1 MRVNTNGCALWLWRR
16 RASRFAAIAVS
27 AVVVAVAATTSGSA
41 RDASA
46 AFPDL
51 IPLPA
56 GFAPEGIAAGTGHTF
71 YVGSFLTPT
80 LGQILVGDFRTGSLS
95 ELVPPNGRLAVGMK
109 YDPRSNLLFVA
120 GGPTGGATIYDGSS
134 GAEIAFY
141 PFLPPGG
148 ASINDVAIAR
158 QAAYFTDSAGP
169 FLGRIALGPK
179 GEPGNSELIPLPAN
193 FGVRGSCT
201 VGPFGP
207 RSNGIAATPDGKHL
221 ILVHMSEGQLYL
233 MDTATYTLI
242 PIDVGGG
249 DFAGGSAVCS
259 ADGLLL
265 DGTTLYVAQFLLHR
279 VAVVELSPDRLSGVV
294 TRYITEPFASN
305 PAVQFPTT
313 IAEFGSSLYGV
324 TYGGRPPAP
333 DVVFRMPK

>member
-1 MRVNTNGCALWLWRR
+1 MNTKGCALGLWWR
-16 RASRFAAIAVS
+16 RASRLAVVAVS
-27 AVVVAVAATTSGSA
+27 AAAMSVAATTSGTA
-41 RDASA
+41 QDASA

-56 GFAPEGIAAGTGHTF
+56 AFGPEGIAAGKGHSF
-71 YVGSFLTPT
+71 YVGSFLPAT
-80 LGQILVGDFRTGSLS
+80 LGQILVGDFQTGSIS
-95 ELVPPNGRLAVGMK
+95 ELVPPNGRFAAGMK

-141 PFLPPGG
+141 PFLPPGVPG
-148 ASINDVAIAR
+148 INDVAIAPE
-158 QAAYFTDSAGP
+158 AAYFTDTTRP
-169 FLGRIALGPK
+169 FLGRIALGPQ
-179 GEPGNSELIPLPAN
+179 GEPGDTELIPLPAN
-193 FGVRGSCT
+193 FGAQGSCT

-207 RSNGIAATPDGKHL
+207 KGNGIAATPDGKHL

-242 PIDVGGG
+242 PIDVSGG
-249 DFAGGSAVCS
+249 DFAGGNAVCS

-265 DGTTLYVAQFLLHR
+265 DGMTLYVVQFLLHR
-279 VAVVELSPDRLSGVV
+279 VAVVELSPDRLSGAVA
-294 TRYITEPFASN
+294 RYITEPFASN

-313 IAEFGSSLYGV
+313 IAEFGNSLYGV